1 MTVYI
6 KYAKSVGIFFATLT
20 LIGSIGTQAF
30 SVYANTWLSE
40 WSADV
45 DNVLPHKRDMYL
57 GVYGAM
63 GILQTLFQFVTA
75 IAMAI
80 GCLNA
85 ARDIHD
91 NLLQQTLRLPM
102 SFFDTTPL
110 GRIVNRFAKDMDIV
124 DTMIPML
131 MRMAISMIFSVS
143 ITIRG
148 FSFVSQEIVTYIC
161 DFHTFHASGSRRFG
175 CHQYFDANFHGRHNS
190 AWHHLLFHS
199 IVLPGHLTTVE
210 TYRIGNAIA
219 GLFAFRRNDY
229 RPVNN

>member
-1 MTVYI
+1 M
-6 KYAKSVGIFFATLT
+6 
-20 LIGSIGTQAF
+20 
-30 SVYANTWLSE
+30 YANTWLSD

-63 GILQTLFQFVTA
+63 GILQTVFQFFTA

-143 ITIRG
+143 YSIFISFREKDSFRYVTFHFTFQVLAVLVVISISTPIFMVVIIPLSIIYYFIQSFYIATSRQLKRIESVTRSPVYSHFGETITGQSTIRAYEA
-148 FSFVSQEIVTYIC
+148 QT
-161 DFHTFHASGSRRFG
+161 R
-175 CHQYFDANFHGRHNS
+175 
-190 AWHHLLFHS
+190 
-199 IVLPGHLTTVE
+199 
-210 TYRIGNAIA
+210 
-219 GLFAFRRNDY
+219 
-229 RPVNN
+229 